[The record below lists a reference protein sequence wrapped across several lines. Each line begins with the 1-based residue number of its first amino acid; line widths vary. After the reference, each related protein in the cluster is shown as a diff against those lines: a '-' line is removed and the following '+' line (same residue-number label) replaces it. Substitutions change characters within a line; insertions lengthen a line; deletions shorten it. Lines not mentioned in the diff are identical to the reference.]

1 MSANHALTRAQE
13 RVNSNIDAA
22 VNTGI
27 TGQLQKS
34 MNVTLKLASGSSVRL
49 VSSDGVPTREGTYYY
64 SKLGIEV
71 PAIFPYEQGLLNGK
85 WVVGFDGRK
94 KLVRRMGA
102 DGSWKVAPMGANYFK
117 YNRDEYKVDFPVRLA
132 RPVSNAKGTRASW
145 VLDKETFEYISRD
158 TATDGGTRIPTNE
171 LLMKATVGKLKAG
184 WFQPRPGRPFL
195 PLLATDAERERH
207 VRDAANAWIRQQK
220 KITAR
225 DPLTGEEGEYYT
237 VLYDSPMWKVWDET
251 RPITIK

>member
-1 MSANHALTRAQE
+1 MSAQTQRRTNTRRRAMSANHALTRAQE
-13 RVNSNIDAA
+13 RMNSNIDAA

-34 MNVTLKLASGSSVRL
+34 MNVTLKLASGRSVRL

-102 DGSWKVAPMGANYFK
+102 GSWRV
-117 YNRDEYKVDFPVRLA
+117 
-132 RPVSNAKGTRASW
+132 
-145 VLDKETFEYISRD
+145 
-158 TATDGGTRIPTNE
+158 
-171 LLMKATVGKLKAG
+171 VG
-184 WFQPRPGRPFL
+184 
-195 PLLATDAERERH
+195 
-207 VRDAANAWIRQQK
+207 
-220 KITAR
+220 
-225 DPLTGEEGEYYT
+225 
-237 VLYDSPMWKVWDET
+237 
-251 RPITIK
+251 IKSLNGYPCL